1 MDAFPPIKDVRLM
14 RSGSTVVPLQR
25 QALPVRDLG
34 YESVAFDSSACLD
47 LLPFRPGRIDGV
59 TRRLLQPHHDSRG
72 WLCELF
78 RQDDIPADL
87 QPAMAYL
94 SETLPGATRGPH
106 EHLQQTD
113 FFCFLG
119 PARFQLYLWDNR
131 PESPTYLCHEIALL
145 GPGRPMMFVIPP
157 GVVHA
162 YRNVGDIA
170 GLVMNCPNRLY
181 RGEGKTDPVDEVRHE
196 DDPRSVFQLLV

>member
-1 MDAFPPIKDVRLM
+1 M
-14 RSGSTVVPLQR
+14 RSGSSVMPLQR
-25 QALPVRDLG
+25 PVLPIKDLG
-34 YESVAFDSSACLD
+34 YETVVFGSSARLD
-47 LLPFRPGRIDGV
+47 LLPFRPGKIDGV
-59 TRRLLQPHHDSRG
+59 TWRSLRPHHDSRG

-78 RQDDIPADL
+78 RQDETPADL

-131 PESPTYLCHEIALL
+131 HESSTYLNHEIALI
-145 GPGRPMMFVIPP
+145 GPGQRMMFVIPP

-162 YRNVGDIA
+162 YRNVGDIP

-181 RGEGKTDPVDEVRHE
+181 AGEGRTDPVDEIRHE
-196 DDPRSVFQLLV
+196 DDPKSVFQLIA